1 VIPARTLFDLVKG
14 AASSLVDRYNRG
26 DMIRTGLVFFSLAL
40 TLALPAWAAPLERD
54 SPGRDSVERLGRNRA
69 VAVLDHA
76 LQPEE
81 RVALENLGIELVQ
94 ATGRARLIVKGS
106 DAAFEKAQAS
116 GLIGMVEAIS
126 PESRVHATALR
137 ELRRRGGAAKLV
149 VAFHADVPVE
159 EAVRTIREAGG
170 WTVDA
175 LPIRFGLANMLD
187 IWATPDV
194 VHALSH
200 RDPVLRIMGRDEF
213 IKTDN
218 AAAAT
223 LSSVTP
229 LHSAPYDLTGA
240 GVTLS
245 VLDVGIVKADH
256 PEFEGRVTVQTSGSV
271 GRHPTHVTGTIAAK
285 GNYAPARG
293 MAPAVRVH
301 QFSHEGAGT
310 FQRKYDFFP
319 LLGVAADNNSWG
331 YITGWDQDTSKA
343 FHSQWGWY
351 GNRNFGGY
359 SAVSAAVDYIV
370 RDRGTLI
377 VFSAGNEG
385 NDAGPSSAPFAHVH
399 PYDTD
404 DKAVWCVSSN
414 GSGTDCPADPC
425 GTRCETEKHP
435 SDGTFGNVG
444 QTGSSKNVLAV
455 GAVNGSKA
463 IAGFSSRGPT
473 RDGRIKPELV
483 AKGVSQHSTTE
494 GGAYGNLTGTSMA
507 APVVT
512 GITALLLE
520 QWTRT
525 MGPIGPTADVL
536 KALLIHGAED
546 LGNPGPDYTFGFGL
560 VNAQASVDTI
570 RADDRKGTRI
580 RRGALESGESQEF
593 PFELAAGADARLT
606 LVWTDPQG
614 VPYPTTGPFGSHATL
629 VDDMDLEVFGP
640 DGSKFFPWVLDPSD
654 PEKPATRGVND
665 RDPVEQLELTATQG
679 GTHRAVVR
687 ASAVPGLGFREF
699 ALVSSVDLQ
708 PAQTGCFDP
717 HEPNDTPERAWGRLI
732 SGRRLTSRL
741 CSAGDV
747 DYFQFRT
754 DKAGP
759 VSVRVTAE
767 TAPIR
772 VTLIAGGVA
781 QSVETV
787 GSSQSVVLSTLAP
800 SAAGVVHR
808 VKVEAAGEL
817 TVIAEYAL
825 EATYGSGESSR
836 QRSVRRR

>member
-1 VIPARTLFDLVKG
+1 
-14 AASSLVDRYNRG
+14 
-26 DMIRTGLVFFSLAL
+26 MIRTGLASLSL
-40 TLALPAWAAPLERD
+40 LLSLALPAVAAAPLERD
-54 SPGRDSVERLGRNRA
+54 SVERAGRSRA

-81 RVALENLGIELVQ
+81 RAQLESLGIELVQ
-94 ATGRARLIVKGS
+94 ATGRARLVVKGTG
-106 DAAFEKAQAS
+106 AALEQAQAS
-116 GLIGMVEAIS
+116 GLIGMVEPIS

-149 VAFHADVPVE
+149 VAFHADVPVA

-175 LPIRFGLANMLD
+175 LPIRYGLANMLD

-194 VHALSH
+194 VEALSH
-200 RDPVLRIMGRDEF
+200 RDPVLRIMGEDTF
-213 IKTDN
+213 IQTHN
-218 AAAAT
+218 AAAAN

-240 GVTLS
+240 GVTVS
-245 VLDVGIVKADH
+245 VLDIGIARADH
-256 PEFEGRVTVQTSGSV
+256 PDFEGRVTVQTPGSV
-271 GRHPTHVTGTIAAK
+271 DRHPTHVTGTIAAK
-285 GNYAPARG
+285 GIQAAARG
-293 MAPAVRVH
+293 MAPAARVH
-301 QFSHEGAGT
+301 QYSHEGT
-310 FQRKYDFFP
+310 KSFLRKYDEFP

-331 YITGWDQDTSKA
+331 YITGWDFDSSK
-343 FHSQWGWY
+343 SQWGWY
-351 GNRNFGGY
+351 DNRNFGGY
-359 SAVSAAVDYIV
+359 SSVSAFVDYIV

-385 NDAGPSSAPFAHVH
+385 GGVSGPGETYKDGWRDHVH
-399 PYDTD
+399 PYDDTNG
-404 DKAVWCVSSN
+404 KAVWCVSKN
-414 GSGTDCPADPC
+414 QSGTDCPLDPC

-455 GAVNGSKA
+455 GAVNSSKA
-463 IAGFSSRGPT
+463 IADFSSRGPT
-473 RDGRIKPELV
+473 RDGRIKPEVV
-483 AKGVSQHSTTE
+483 AKGVSQYSTYE
-494 GGAYGNLTGTSMA
+494 NGGYGNSTGTSMA

-536 KALLIHGAED
+536 KALLIQGAED

-560 VNAQASVDTI
+560 VNAKASVDAI

-593 PFELAAGADARLT
+593 PFELAAGASAKLT
-606 LVWTDPQG
+606 LVWTDPEG
-614 VPYPTTGPFGSHATL
+614 EPYPNSGPFLDRSTL
-629 VDDMDLEVFGP
+629 VDDLDLEVIAP
-640 DGSKFFPWVLDPSD
+640 DGSKFFPWVLDPTD
-654 PEKPATRGVND
+654 PDKPATRGVND
-665 RDPVEQLELTATQG
+665 IDPVEQLELTATQG
-679 GTHRAVVR
+679 GTYRAVVR

-699 ALVSSVDLQ
+699 ALVSNVDLA

-741 CSAGDV
+741 CTSGDV
-747 DYFQFRT
+747 DYFRFRN
-754 DKAGP
+754 DQAGP
-759 VSVRVTAE
+759 VSVRVTAGA
-767 TAPIR
+767 APIR
-772 VTLIAGGVA
+772 VTLIAGGIT
-781 QSVETV
+781 QSVQAV

-800 SAAGVVHR
+800 SAAGVEHR
-808 VKVEAAGEL
+808 VKVEATGAL
-817 TVIAEYAL
+817 TEAVEYVL
-825 EATYGSGESSR
+825 EPTYGSAEASR